1 MKPRNS
7 LTVKPL
13 NVNKALVISYSD
25 ITLEC
30 LHQSIAKQDC
40 YVFKGETGDDKYF
53 VLHVQKEELRSEI
66 FKTNIYSLYIGCS
79 DREMDAEMGVK
90 EVAIFENM
98 PTIQQLEDLFNW
110 NIKELGELEF

>member
-7 LTVKPL
+7 LAVKPL
-13 NVNKALVISYSD
+13 NANKALVISYSD

-30 LHQSIAKQDC
+30 LYQSVAKQDC
-40 YVFKGETGDDKYF
+40 YVFKGETEDDKYF
-53 VLHVQKEELRSEI
+53 VLHVQKEELRLKI
-66 FKTNIYSLYIGCS
+66 FKINIYSLYIGCS
-79 DREMDAEMGVK
+79 GREMDAEMGVK